1 MARKQPIEL
10 FMPPNMLKAKV
21 GGGRGG
27 PDLAAIKRAED
38 AMETLKSEFNDW
50 IALDVKKLIDTRAR
64 YSTTLDD
71 DTRASLLRTA
81 HDIKGQAPTYNY
93 PLIARVAASLSRMI
107 GELPA
112 GTDVPLHLIDAHV
125 NAIQKSDG
133 TITFRNSRVLPIL
146 RIQKNMASGYQIA
159 SAADNEGRP
168 NTSQNAFAV
177 DPCDD
182 RKNALLEQEISRAK
196 GGEQLLNAAWSRIRG
211 HQLDMA
217 FEGEEVLI
225 KACPGF
231 EGKTL
236 CGMDIP
242 APYLVLPP
250 QAFQDFDVSHLA

>member
-64 YSTTLDD
+64 YSTTPDD

-125 NAIQKSDG
+125 NAIQVIHKHKMQD
-133 TITFRNSRVLPIL
+133 TNDKTAQALCVELDARV
-146 RIQKNMASGYQIA
+146 
-159 SAADNEGRP
+159 D
-168 NTSQNAFAV
+168 
-177 DPCDD
+177 
-182 RKNALLEQEISRAK
+182 
-196 GGEQLLNAAWSRIRG
+196 
-211 HQLDMA
+211 
-217 FEGEEVLI
+217 EVL
-225 KACPGF
+225 A
-231 EGKTL
+231 T
-236 CGMDIP
+236 
-242 APYLVLPP
+242 
-250 QAFQDFDVSHLA
+250 VSKK